1 MDGIIWAKIVEG
13 SFTKPL
19 FQEFIA
25 ELLTRMQP
33 FPGNNSVII
42 MDNAR
47 IHKNQEVVDMIQE
60 RYALWYYYN
69 EKLLIR
75 RNVQRDACHVPSP
88 IFSGL

>member
-1 MDGIIWAKIVEG
+1 VVEG
-13 SFTKPL
+13 SYTKPL

-47 IHKNQEVVDMIQE
+47 IHKNQEVIDMINE
-60 RYALWYYYN
+60 RYAPGIAVTKSY
-69 EKLLIR
+69 
-75 RNVQRDACHVPSP
+75 
-88 IFSGL
+88 